1 MTPLGDAPKVTVFIM
16 PGDGESGALEDL
28 CLRALEGD
36 TAMQCVSA
44 FMQCVEQT
52 VTPVPNN
59 LPKARIHAFLASRE
73 DPELRLGEAAQR
85 GYLPWENAAFH
96 QLIEFVRSL

>member
-1 MTPLGDAPKVTVFIM
+1 MPKR
-16 PGDGESGALEDL
+16 PSL
-28 CLRALEGD
+28 
-36 TAMQCVSA
+36 
-44 FMQCVEQT
+44 
-52 VTPVPNN
+52 
-59 LPKARIHAFLASRE
+59 ARIHAFLASRE